1 MIAAAA
7 LRNRS
12 ASGFDCANGG
22 RAHLDLGELEELQRW
37 TQISRG
43 DLIAAEW
50 LNVAGRAIL
59 PPSEPLLMGSPAV
72 GRRHLNIMINQC
84 YKCTWRAPVRNLE

>member
-1 MIAAAA
+1 
-7 LRNRS
+7 
-12 ASGFDCANGG
+12 
-22 RAHLDLGELEELQRW
+22 LQRW

-59 PPSEPLLMGSPAV
+59 PPSEPLLIGSAAD
-72 GRRHLNIMINQC
+72 GRRNLNIMINQC